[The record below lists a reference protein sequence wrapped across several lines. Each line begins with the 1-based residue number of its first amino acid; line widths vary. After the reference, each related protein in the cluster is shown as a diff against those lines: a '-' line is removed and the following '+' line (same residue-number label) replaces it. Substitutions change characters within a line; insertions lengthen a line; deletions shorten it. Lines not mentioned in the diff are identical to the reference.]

1 MTRYECDECGYLTRF
16 ERVERNAFV
25 TTCPA
30 CEETARFE
38 VAFTGEGVSF

>member
-1 MTRYECDECGYLTRF
+1 MTRYECDECGHLARF
-16 ERVERNAFV
+16 EWVESDAFV

-30 CEETARFE
+30 CEATAQFE